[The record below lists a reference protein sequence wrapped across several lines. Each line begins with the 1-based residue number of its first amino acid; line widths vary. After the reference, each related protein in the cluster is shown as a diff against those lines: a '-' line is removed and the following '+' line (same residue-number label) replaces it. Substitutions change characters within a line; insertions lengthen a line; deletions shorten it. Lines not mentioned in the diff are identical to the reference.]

1 MTEEKPSSA
10 YPDPLSP
17 LLALIVR
24 GALESYQS
32 GEVDIEGAILHA
44 AVNGWYEGHI
54 EGEEGQNRRLTKK
67 RIRLLRWQVWPDVS
81 GPGEGHGG
89 RGARRALD

>member
-1 MTEEKPSSA
+1 MTDESPSSA

-54 EGEEGQNRRLTKK
+54 EGEECGACQKSNDNRTQ
-67 RIRLLRWQVWPDVS
+67 LRRY
-81 GPGEGHGG
+81 PG
-89 RGARRALD
+89 

>member
-10 YPDPLSP
+10 YPDPMSP

-24 GALESYQS
+24 GALEGYQS
-32 GEVDIEGAILHA
+32 GEVDVEGAILHA

-54 EGEEGQNRRLTKK
+54 EGEECGGCPKNPDDEDRKY
-67 RIRLLRWQVWPDVS
+67 LRQY
-81 GPGEGHGG
+81 PG
-89 RGARRALD
+89 

>member
-1 MTEEKPSSA
+1 MNEEKPSSA

-24 GALESYQS
+24 GALEAYESN
-32 GEVDIEGAILHA
+32 EVDVEGAILNA

-54 EGEEGQNRRLTKK
+54 EGEECGGCSQSDDVDEVTKH
-67 RIRLLRWQVWPDVS
+67 LRKY
-81 GPGEGHGG
+81 PG
-89 RGARRALD
+89 